1 MATWPTTLPAP
12 SLEGYGLETQDQT
25 VRTEMEGGAARVRR
39 RTTTI
44 PDRFT
49 LRLSLSVEQMATFR
63 AFWAADWQH
72 GAAWVFIP
80 LKDGTA
86 ATAQPRECRPVPATY
101 KAWLV
106 SATRWSVEIT
116 VEVRNA

>member
-39 RTTTI
+39 RTTTN

-49 LRLSLSVEQMATFR
+49 LRFSMTAEQMVTFR
-63 AFWAADWQH
+63 AFWNADWQH

-86 ATAQPRECRPVPATY
+86 VTTQPRECRPVPATY
-101 KAWLV
+101 KANPI
-106 SATRWSVEIT
+106 SASHWVVEIT